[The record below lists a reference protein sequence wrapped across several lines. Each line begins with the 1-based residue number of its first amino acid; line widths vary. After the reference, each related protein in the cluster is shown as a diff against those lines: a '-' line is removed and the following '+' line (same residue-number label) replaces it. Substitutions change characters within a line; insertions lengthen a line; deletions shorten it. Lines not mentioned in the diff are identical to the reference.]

1 MAAKKKQG
9 IEKDKDKI
17 MKIILLER
25 HMERHTGMSP
35 HNRRINVQS

>member
-1 MAAKKKQG
+1 MAGKKKQG

-17 MKIILLER
+17 MKIIPL
-25 HMERHTGMSP
+25 ERHTGMSP